1 MRFGSVM
8 KKILDKWLGRYFSN
22 EEAVLVAVMLASFMI
37 LTATVGEYLG
47 PAFTALIIA
56 FLLQG
61 VVNALVRIGASQR
74 MSVILTFFLFLV
86 GLVTIL
92 VGLVPLVGR
101 QMTLLLSEAPDI
113 LGRLQV
119 FLNGLPERY
128 ADYVTAEQFEMIW
141 LRVSEEIGN
150 IAEQVLSF
158 SFSSFPSLFAI
169 GIYLL
174 LVPVLVFFMLHDRET
189 LVRFV
194 TNLLPKKR
202 PVMTSIWSEMN
213 IQFANYVRGK
223 AIEILIVGLLSY
235 AVFLFMGLNYAALL
249 ALLVGLSV
257 LIPYIGATVVTF
269 PVLVVAYMQWGYSS
283 EFFWL
288 FIVYG
293 AIQIFDGNVLVP
305 LLFSEVVNLHPIA
318 IIVAVLLFGGI
329 WGFWGVFFAIP
340 LATFVKAVFNA
351 WPDSSLAELD
361 STVD

>member
-1 MRFGSVM
+1 M

-22 EEAVLVAVMLASFMI
+22 EEAVLLAVMLAFFMI

-47 PAFTALIIA
+47 PAFAALIIA

-61 VVNALVRIGASQR
+61 VVNAFVRVGASQR
-74 MSVILTFFLFLV
+74 MSVVVAFLLFLI

-92 VGLVPLVGR
+92 VGLVPIVGR
-101 QMTLLLSEAPDI
+101 QMTLLLREAPDI
-113 LGRLQV
+113 LERLQV
-119 FLNGLPERY
+119 FLASLPERY
-128 ADYVTAEQFEMIW
+128 EDYVTAEQFEMIG
-141 LRVSEEIGN
+141 LRVSEEVAN
-150 IAEQVLSF
+150 LAEQVLSF

-169 GIYLL
+169 ALYLL

-189 LVRFV
+189 LVTFV

-213 IQFANYVRGK
+213 VQFANYVRGK

-235 AVFLFMGLNYAALL
+235 AAFLFMGLNYAALL

-269 PVLVVAYMQWGYSS
+269 PVLVVAYMQWGSSS

-288 FIVYG
+288 FMVYG
-293 AIQIFDGNVLVP
+293 AIQVFDGNVLVP

-318 IIVAVLLFGGI
+318 IIVAVLLFGGV

-351 WPDSSLAELD
+351 WPDSSADDLEN
-361 STVD
+361 SVGEETSF